1 MNIDVKPG
9 SKLSF
14 EELQIENEDVS
25 QAKRGTDADIR
36 DMTRMGKK
44 QVLRV
49 RHNSLNLTC
58 PIR

>member
-1 MNIDVKPG
+1 MKPG

-49 RHNSLNLTC
+49 RHNSLSTSLL
-58 PIR
+58 PSAD